1 MSAKK
6 SALGKG
12 LSALLENA
20 DTDITIRSS
29 SSEKSNF
36 TLGNICFIK
45 ANRIETNPFQP
56 RTHFNKESIL
66 ELSSSIKEHGI
77 IQPIT
82 VRKIGNDK
90 FQIISGERRYKAA
103 QIAGLDEIPSY
114 IRIADDQ
121 SMLEMAIIENIQ
133 RQDLNAIEIGLS
145 YQRLLEE
152 CNLTQEELSSRIG
165 KNRSTISN
173 YLRILQLPDEI
184 QAGIRDQL
192 ISMGH
197 ARALLSFKDP
207 EEIIKAYQEI
217 IKNHLSVRATE
228 NLGKRKKSNNNIPLT
243 LSRYEKRMQ
252 DELSHQYQTKIKID
266 KSNKGK
272 GKIVIN
278 FDNEIEMNRII
289 DLLEK

>member
-1 MSAKK
+1 MSSKK

-20 DTDITIRSS
+20 DTDITIRSDASAKS
-29 SSEKSNF
+29 SYS
-36 TLGNICFIK
+36 LGSICFVK
-45 ANRIETNPFQP
+45 VNRIKTNPFQP
-56 RTHFNKESIL
+56 RTHFKKEAIL
-66 ELSSSIKEHGI
+66 ELSHSIKEHGI

-90 FQIISGERRYKAA
+90 FQIISGERRFKAA
-103 QIAGLDEIPSY
+103 QIAGLEEVPSF

-121 SMLEMAIIENIQ
+121 SMLEMAIIENVQ

-152 CNLTQEELSSRIG
+152 CNLTQEELSVRIG

-197 ARALLSFKDP
+197 ARALLSLKDAD
-207 EEIIKAYQEI
+207 EIQKAYQDVI
-217 IKNHLSVRATE
+217 TNHLSVRATE
-228 NLGKRKKSNNNIPLT
+228 NIGKRKKEIKNIPVS

-252 DELSHQYQTKIKID
+252 DELSHQYQTKIKIA

-272 GKIVIN
+272 GKIVID
-278 FDNEIEMNRII
+278 FSNETEMNRII